1 MLKRFLRSTT
11 AKAMVVAIAFGF
23 AMVTLSFEVVAQDF
37 SRGKKAKKKEDPRI
51 TEAELQSQVM
61 GFADRFAVILSQSF
75 EDFKR
80 EAPSPEAQLTAH
92 DDLTYSMAS
101 VFTIAAGPNPQVGML
116 DMAALATMGRMVYE
130 EHWRKEWGKAA
141 APFVRGYRQL
151 ETDIWRIVAQVL
163 TPRHIEELG
172 EMIQNWR
179 RSHPEQ
185 LLFHYLRFSDFAAGR
200 QQSTLVKAVKSGG
213 LFGSVRQ
220 VTQQVEETR
229 LLVERAMF
237 LGTRLPLLGG
247 DFANVWVSRLLT
259 NPDVGRLLNNMDQVS
274 DSVERVSKEME
285 NLPDLISGE
294 RDKAINQAMDRVAVL
309 RREIVEDVMQRVT
322 VEREAA
328 IDQVMNGLASQRKGL
343 MQDLASQE
351 EGVRPLL
358 GDLNQTLTTA
368 NNLVT
373 SANSLTDKLGMGQPK
388 EPAKE
393 PSEPFDIKDYQETMV
408 QASSIIEQ
416 VDGLLRTMEEVVSSP
431 GWEKTLTVFMN
442 SVDRAS
448 KTGEEFVDHTIWRV
462 IFLIVIFLFG
472 LLIVLIC
479 QQYFSKR
486 VFGSRP

>member
-185 LLFHYLRFSDFAAGR
+185 LLFRWKKRVCLSKGPC
-200 QQSTLVKAVKSGG
+200 
-213 LFGSVRQ
+213 
-220 VTQQVEETR
+220 
-229 LLVERAMF
+229 F
-237 LGTRLPLLGG
+237 LG
-247 DFANVWVSRLLT
+247 
-259 NPDVGRLLNNMDQVS
+259 PDCHYW
-274 DSVERVSKEME
+274 E
-285 NLPDLISGE
+285 
-294 RDKAINQAMDRVAVL
+294 AI
-309 RREIVEDVMQRVT
+309 
-322 VEREAA
+322 
-328 IDQVMNGLASQRKGL
+328 
-343 MQDLASQE
+343 
-351 EGVRPLL
+351 
-358 GDLNQTLTTA
+358 
-368 NNLVT
+368 
-373 SANSLTDKLGMGQPK
+373 
-388 EPAKE
+388 
-393 PSEPFDIKDYQETMV
+393 
-408 QASSIIEQ
+408 
-416 VDGLLRTMEEVVSSP
+416 LRTS
-431 GWEKTLTVFMN
+431 G
-442 SVDRAS
+442 
-448 KTGEEFVDHTIWRV
+448 
-462 IFLIVIFLFG
+462 
-472 LLIVLIC
+472 
-479 QQYFSKR
+479 
-486 VFGSRP
+486 